1 MLQGTMN
8 ALMSYL
14 DPRVTATPGSA
25 GNELWALIYIFIIF
39 AGVALTVMWP
49 LTGSSARRWPTSRCA
64 SAPCASARTAC
75 YSPSPTPS
83 S

>member
-8 ALMSYL
+8 AIMSYL

-39 AGVALTVMWP
+39 AGVALAVI
-49 LTGSSARRWPTSRCA
+49 GS
-64 SAPCASARTAC
+64 
-75 YSPSPTPS
+75 
-83 S
+83 